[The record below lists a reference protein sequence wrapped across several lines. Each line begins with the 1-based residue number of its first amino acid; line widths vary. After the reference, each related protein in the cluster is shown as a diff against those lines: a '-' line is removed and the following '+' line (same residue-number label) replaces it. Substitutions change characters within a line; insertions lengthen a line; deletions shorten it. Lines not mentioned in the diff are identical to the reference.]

1 MSFPNKKPT
10 HNDKNKS
17 KQTRNFHLKPWS
29 KKNSTNEKKDPNQKE
44 KKPEGKENNKKTP
57 NQNTVAKRFTL
68 GLKTRTG
75 VVNKTNEKKK
85 IQSLHSRHY
94 TQSNTKT
101 QKNPNQS
108 TKTKINKN
116 KTTNNKKNIKTTNS
130 NSTSANGKSVKPSTK
145 KENQKK
151 KNKFSTQTKKKEE
164 NSKKEKKPQLPPRIL
179 QKKMMEKKQ
188 RSPNKKNSVAQE
200 KQKPKQKQKQKEK
213 EKEKEKN
220 DLKKITQRKTTTT
233 ATKNFSSKEQQNE
246 GEILL
251 SKKLWLSYM
260 MKTSPELVE
269 FHERITPF
277 SKRTSFGQL
286 YKRGL
291 TESKEQISGDP
302 MTLLILNYLENKGLK
317 KTVNSLVS
325 ESKIKVKN
333 HYSSQDQLTTLLKMV
348 IKDVQNIWD
357 LNLEKCATIPP
368 IINQDQVEV
377 TNKQSFL
384 LGKEDNFDK
393 IDFNIWDELPD
404 CEDNFLP
411 PTNDENQCPVKAGT
425 LNKLIEKLTSAKVS
439 PRFLYVFLMTYQSFT
454 TPWKLLYKLF
464 QRFDVPNKVHER
476 FDTQKEFENYKKI
489 VQVKTINVIKTW
501 LDRHFSD
508 FSEGL
513 LEELKQWIS
522 NEELKNQKNKAL
534 LNQIRSTIKYKGE
547 KHRIETSTQEIPEPK
562 VPKNIFSPTL
572 SIFDIDEIEV
582 ARQITLIDF
591 EMFSQIKPAELL
603 NCAWSKPRLKHRA
616 KNILRLIERFNNLS
630 NYLIHLIL
638 EKERVKQRVKAIQK
652 IINIAEALYNLNNF
666 NSLNSVLSALAS
678 SAVHRLSFTFNE
690 LPNKHLE
697 VLNNLKEF
705 MKGDS
710 SYKNYRESLKAINPP
725 CIPFMGI
732 YLTDLTFIE
741 DGNPDRVNGKLINF
755 LKRVM
760 IYDSIETIQRFQ
772 YKKYHLHPV
781 HQISILLRDF
791 DIYDKNEEYATSLL
805 REPRNALQS
814 EIKF

>member
-1 MSFPNKKPT
+1 MSSSNKKPT

-17 KQTRNFHLKPWS
+17 KQTRNLHFKPWS

-44 KKPEGKENNKKTP
+44 KKTEGNEKNKK
-57 NQNTVAKRFTL
+57 NQNQNIAAKRFTL
-68 GLKTRTG
+68 GLKKRTG
-75 VVNKTNEKKK
+75 SVNKTNEKKK
-85 IQSLHSRHY
+85 IQSLSNRHY
-94 TQSNTKT
+94 TGSNTKAL
-101 QKNPNQS
+101 KNTSPITN
-108 TKTKINKN
+108 TKTNKNKTNPKITKN
-116 KTTNNKKNIKTTNS
+116 KTTNNKKNIKTTDS
-130 NSTSANGKSVKPSTK
+130 NSTKGKSSKLSTK

-151 KNKFSTQTKKKEE
+151 KNKFTSQSKKKEE
-164 NSKKEKKPQLPPRIL
+164 NSDQEKKPELPPRIL

-188 RSPNKKNSVAQE
+188 RAQNKKNNVE
-200 KQKPKQKQKQKEK
+200 KEKQKQKEK
-213 EKEKEKN
+213 EKEKY
-220 DLKKITQRKTTTT
+220 DKKKTTQRKNTATT
-233 ATKNFSSKEQQNE
+233 TKNFSAKEQQNQ

-251 SKKLWLSYM
+251 SKKLWLPYM

-277 SKRTSFGQL
+277 SKRTPFGKL

-302 MTLLILNYLENKGLK
+302 ITLLILNYLENKGLK
-317 KTVNSLVS
+317 KTVNSLVR

-333 HYSSQDQLTTLLKMV
+333 HYSSQDRLTTLLKMV
-348 IKDVQNIWD
+348 IKDVHNIWD

-368 IINQDQVEV
+368 IVNQDQVEV

-384 LGKEDNFDK
+384 LGKEDSFDK
-393 IDFNIWDELPD
+393 VDINVWDELPD
-404 CEDNFLP
+404 CEENFLP

-425 LNKLIEKLTSAKVS
+425 LNKLIEKLTSTKVS

-464 QRFDVPNKVHER
+464 QRFDVPNKVNER
-476 FDTQKEFENYKKI
+476 FNTQKEFENYKKI

-522 NEELKNQKNKAL
+522 NEELKNQKNKTL

-547 KHRIETSTQEIPEPK
+547 KHRIETSLQEIPEPK

-591 EMFSQIKPAELL
+591 EIFSQIKPAELL

-616 KNILRLIERFNNLS
+616 KNILGLIERFNNLS

-678 SAVHRLSFTFNE
+678 SAIHRLSFTFNE

-741 DGNPDRVNGKLINF
+741 DGNPDWVNGKLINF

-760 IYDSIETIQRFQ
+760 VYDSIETIQRFQ

-781 HQISILLRDF
+781 HQISILLTDF
-791 DIYDKNEEYATSLL
+791 EIYDKNELYSTSML